1 MDHTVLYCLLFSRRS
16 MNWTASPA
24 PLAIRVVIITAFP
37 PELRRWISSVP
48 LSEQVSWV
56 YQTPLRLNASLGVL
70 GVTTG
75 MGPMRATAGLMSLG
89 HDERFDL
96 SRSYFLVAG
105 IAGVDPHFGS
115 IGSAFIARYLV
126 GLGGDYLL
134 DGIGHVPHGRTSV
147 DFGPPLPSLDD
158 ARAQNRLHT
167 LNLPM
172 AEWALSFGATARL
185 PDSAALK
192 EARRAYTA
200 DDEAPARQ
208 PPSVRYG
215 DSVSGPTFG
224 AGRAWTAWARNVTH
238 YWSGGRGTFAVT
250 QMEDLGVATALTTLT
265 RIRRANVSRLVVMRS
280 ASDFSYPPARRPISE
295 WFFHDPLHMRTQEA
309 FDALITAGMPIVRG
323 MLAAFADCDES
334 TAVKKASGCTVAGPW
349 SPPSLGIK
357 TLIGTRYDSSED
369 GLVIALPWWAVW
381 FIVALAAGVVP
392 LLMSAVACLVWRRR
406 RRAWLTRG
414 SPAMAGTSS
423 LPPAHLRHV
432 QLHEVGEQ
440 CGSQHAC
447 PSGMSR

>member
-1 MDHTVLYCLLFSRRS
+1 

-48 LSEQVSWV
+48 LSERVSGLPDTSPVECRWV
-56 YQTPLRLNASLGVL
+56 CSN
-70 GVTTG
+70 TTG

-115 IGSAFIARYLV
+115 IGSAFIAVPCWARWN
-126 GLGGDYLL
+126 YLL
-134 DGIGHVPHGRTSV
+134 MASAMCPTGAQASSDRHCHRSTTRVRRTAPHAQSSDGRVGSLVWCHRT
-147 DFGPPLPSLDD
+147 
-158 ARAQNRLHT
+158 
-167 LNLPM
+167 
-172 AEWALSFGATARL
+172 TARL
-185 PDSAALK
+185 CGIKGGTTSIHGRRRSPCTAATK
-192 EARRAYTA
+192 RAVWRFSLGA
-200 DDEAPARQ
+200 HL
-208 PPSVRYG
+208 
-215 DSVSGPTFG
+215 G
-224 AGRAWTAWARNVTH
+224 AGRAWTAELVRDALLG
-238 YWSGGRGTFAVT
+238 GGRGTFAVT
-250 QMEDLGVATALTTLT
+250 QMEDLGVATASPS
-265 RIRRANVSRLVVMRS
+265 RAPAGECIAPSGDEVGERL
-280 ASDFSYPPARRPISE
+280 SYPPARRPISE